1 MKLYKEKQAVRKMAT
16 IRKRNNSYEIVVSC
30 GYDIN
35 RKQIC
40 RRMTYKP
47 EPNMTEK
54 QIEKEVQRQAVLFEE
69 QCAKG
74 LVMDGKIKFA
84 DFAAEWFKHK
94 KNDLRPKTYSRYSAM
109 LPRINAAIGHLRIE
123 RIQPQH
129 LLTFYENLSEGGIR
143 QDTKYQ
149 CKIDLNK
156 WLEENNLTRAAFSRQ
171 SGIPASSITAVVK
184 GHNCTLAT
192 AQGIAKGL
200 NLPLQDAFLAIDI
213 NKPLASKTVLHHHRL
228 ISSIL
233 STAVEWGALFSN
245 PCDRTKPPRVEKKEP
260 KYLDEVQ
267 SVTLLD
273 LLESE
278 SIGYKTMVRLLLFT
292 GLRRGELLGL
302 EWSDVNF
309 DTGTLQVC
317 RSSLYLPEKGI
328 FEDETKNETSNRVI
342 KLSQTAI
349 ADLKAYKI
357 WQLEQRLKV
366 GDRWVNTNR
375 IFTTNEGQPLHPDT
389 LSRWFSKFIKSHSD
403 KLPPITIH
411 SLRHTNAT
419 LQIAGGVPL
428 PTVAKRLGH
437 ADTVTTSK
445 IYAHAIKSADEAA
458 AETLENLLTPNK
470 NKNAG

>member
-1 MKLYKEKQAVRKMAT
+1 MST
-16 IRKRNNSYEIVVSC
+16 IRKRNNSYEIAVSC

-35 RKQIC
+35 GKQI
-40 RRMTYKP
+40 RRTMTYKP
-47 EPNMTEK
+47 EPNMTAK

-94 KNDLRPKTYSRYSAM
+94 KNELRPKTYARYESM
-109 LPRINAAIGHLRIE
+109 LPRINAAIGHLRLD

-143 QDTKYQ
+143 QDTKYK
-149 CKIDLNK
+149 CTLNLNK
-156 WLEENNLTRAAFSRQ
+156 YLEKNKLTTAELSRR
-171 SGIPASSITAVVK
+171 GEIPSSSITSVK
-184 GHNCTLAT
+184 SGHNCTLAT
-192 AQGIAKGL
+192 AQGISKGL
-200 NLPLQDAFLAIDI
+200 DMPLQDIFIPIDI
-213 NKPLASKTVLHHHRL
+213 NKPLSSKTVLHHHRL

-233 STAVEWGALFSN
+233 STAVEWGTLFAN

-267 SVTLLD
+267 AATLLD
-273 LLESE
+273 LLETE
-278 SIGYKTMVRLLLFT
+278 STEYRTMIRLLLFT

-302 EWSDVNF
+302 EWKDIDF
-309 DTGTLQVC
+309 DKSTLQIC
-317 RSSLYLPEKGI
+317 RTSLYLPDKGI
-328 FEDETKNETSNRVI
+328 FEDETKNATSNRII

-349 ADLKAYKI
+349 NDLRVYRV
-357 WQLEQRLKV
+357 WQMEQRFKI
-366 GDRWVNTNR
+366 GDKWTETSR
-375 IFTTNEGQPLHPDT
+375 IFTAEDGKPLHPDA
-389 LSRWFSKFIKSHSD
+389 LSSWFSKFIKAHSD

-428 PTVAKRLGH
+428 TTVAKRLGH

-458 AETLENLLTPNK
+458 AETLENLLTPNI
-470 NKNAG
+470 NRNTG

>member
-1 MKLYKEKQAVRKMAT
+1 MST
-16 IRKRNNSYEIVVSC
+16 IRKRNNSYEIAVSC

-35 RKQIC
+35 GKQI
-40 RRMTYKP
+40 RRTMTYKP
-47 EPNMTEK
+47 DPNMTAK

-94 KNDLRPKTYSRYSAM
+94 KNDLRPKTYARYESM
-109 LPRINAAIGHLRIE
+109 LPRINTAIGHLRLD

-143 QDTKYQ
+143 QDTKYK
-149 CKIDLNK
+149 CTLDLNK
-156 WLEENNLTRAAFSRQ
+156 YLEENKLTTAELSRRA
-171 SGIPASSITAVVK
+171 GVPSSSVTSIK
-184 GHNCTLAT
+184 QGHNCTLAT
-192 AQGIAKGL
+192 AQSIAKGVDM
-200 NLPLQDAFLAIDI
+200 PLQDIFAPIDT
-213 NKPLASKTVLHHHRL
+213 NKPLSSKTVLHHHRL

-233 STAVEWGALFSN
+233 STAVEWGVLFAN

-267 SVTLLD
+267 AATLLD
-273 LLESE
+273 LLETE
-278 SIGYKTMVRLLLFT
+278 STEYKTMIRLLLFT

-302 EWSDVNF
+302 EWKDIDF
-309 DTGTLQVC
+309 DKSTLRIC
-317 RSSLYLPEKGI
+317 RSSLYLPDKGI
-328 FEDETKNETSNRVI
+328 FEDETKNATSNRII

-349 ADLKAYKI
+349 NDLRAYRV
-357 WQLEQRLKV
+357 WQMEQRLRI
-366 GDRWVNTNR
+366 GDRWTDTNR
-375 IFTTNEGQPLHPDT
+375 IFTTEDGKPLHPDT
-389 LSRWFSKFIKSHSD
+389 LSRWFSKFIKEHSD
-403 KLPPITIH
+403 QLPPITIH

-428 PTVAKRLGH
+428 TTVAKRLGH

-458 AETLENLLTPNK
+458 AETLENLLTPNT
-470 NKNAG
+470 NRNIG

>member
-1 MKLYKEKQAVRKMAT
+1 MST
-16 IRKRNNSYEIVVSC
+16 IRKRNNSYEISVSC

-35 RKQIC
+35 GKQI
-40 RRMTYKP
+40 RRTMTYKP
-47 EPNMTEK
+47 DPNMTAK

-94 KNDLRPKTYSRYSAM
+94 KNELRPKTYARYESM
-109 LPRINAAIGHLRIE
+109 LPRINAAIGHLRLD

-129 LLTFYENLSEGGIR
+129 LSSFYENLSEGGIR
-143 QDTKYQ
+143 QDTKYK
-149 CKIDLNK
+149 CTLNLNK
-156 WLEENNLTRAAFSRQ
+156 YLEENKLTTAELSRRAE
-171 SGIPASSITAVVK
+171 IPSSSITSVK
-184 GHNCTLAT
+184 QGQNCTLTT
-192 AQGIAKGL
+192 AQSIAKGL
-200 NLPLQDAFLAIDI
+200 NMPLQDIFTPIDI
-213 NKPLASKTVLHHHRL
+213 NKPLSSKTVLHHHRL

-233 STAVEWGALFSN
+233 STAVEWGTLFAN

-267 SVTLLD
+267 AATLLD
-273 LLESE
+273 LLEAE
-278 SIGYKTMVRLLLFT
+278 STEYKTMIRLLLFT

-302 EWSDVNF
+302 EWKDIDF
-309 DTGTLQVC
+309 DKSTLQIC
-317 RSSLYLPEKGI
+317 RTSLYLPDKGI
-328 FEDETKNETSNRVI
+328 FEDETKNATSNRII

-349 ADLKAYKI
+349 NDLRAYRV
-357 WQLEQRLKV
+357 WQMEQRFKI
-366 GDRWVNTNR
+366 GDKWTETSR
-375 IFTTNEGQPLHPDT
+375 IFTTEDGKPLHPDT
-389 LSRWFSKFIKSHSD
+389 LSRWFSKFIKAHSD
-403 KLPPITIH
+403 NLPPITIH

-428 PTVAKRLGH
+428 TTVAKRLGH

-458 AETLENLLTPNK
+458 AETLENLLTPNT
-470 NKNAG
+470 NRNVS